1 MRQRWGKQEVAAQ
14 LLPTF
19 SLLQK
24 KTKNIRPHKY
34 AGSAH
39 TQKTPEKAAVS
50 DTV

>member
-14 LLPTF
+14 LLPTS

-24 KTKNIRPHKY
+24 KKKIRPHKY

-39 TQKTPEKAAVS
+39 TQKTPAKAAVS

>member
-14 LLPTF
+14 LFPTS

-24 KTKNIRPHKY
+24 KKKKIRPHKY

-39 TQKTPEKAAVS
+39 TQKTPAKAAVS

>member
-14 LLPTF
+14 LLPTS

-24 KTKNIRPHKY
+24 KKIRPHKY

-39 TQKTPEKAAVS
+39 TQKTPAKAAVS

>member
-24 KTKNIRPHKY
+24 KKKKKKN
-34 AGSAH
+34 
-39 TQKTPEKAAVS
+39 KA
-50 DTV
+50 T